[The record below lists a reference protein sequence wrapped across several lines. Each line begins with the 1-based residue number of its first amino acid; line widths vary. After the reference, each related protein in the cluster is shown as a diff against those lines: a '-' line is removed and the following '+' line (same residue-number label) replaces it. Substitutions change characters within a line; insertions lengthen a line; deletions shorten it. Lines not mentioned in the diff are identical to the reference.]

1 MRKKPVY
8 IKISSHFSRCSYLFC
23 SQLNNDKKKE
33 ERKNMFSNLE
43 FLWSQVHQ
51 IDKLVNLSKTMPL
64 GYMLIHID
72 IEGEGVYSLNNYSKP
87 TSSCSFR
94 RDPIPKFFEFCEVL
108 EFNFLWF

>member
-1 MRKKPVY
+1 
-8 IKISSHFSRCSYLFC
+8 
-23 SQLNNDKKKE
+23 
-33 ERKNMFSNLE
+33 
-43 FLWSQVHQ
+43 
-51 IDKLVNLSKTMPL
+51 MPL